1 MKPSILAPLLLALAS
16 APALA
21 QHAGHGPAPA
31 ATSATA
37 PSTAAYQAAND
48 KMHAAMAIP
57 FSGNA
62 DRDFLA
68 GMIGHHQGAIDMAEV
83 ELKYGKD
90 AKVRKLAQAVIDA
103 QKEEIRQM
111 REWLREMDGK
121 R

>member
-1 MKPSILAPLLLALAS
+1 MKLAPLLLATLLGAS
-16 APALA
+16 TYALA
-21 QHAGHGPAPA
+21 
-31 ATSATA
+31 
-37 PSTAAYQAAND
+37 STAADTFKRAND
-48 KMHAAMAIP
+48 KMMMQMQAVTMTGDTDQDFVAMMIP
-57 FSGNA
+57 
-62 DRDFLA
+62 
-68 GMIGHHQGAIDMAEV
+68 HHQGAIDMAEV

>member
-1 MKPSILAPLLLALAS
+1 MALLDAHAESQRRAVVEARDPVAEPATPEQRRADAL
-16 APALA
+16 
-21 QHAGHGPAPA
+21 
-31 ATSATA
+31 
-37 PSTAAYQAAND
+37 
-48 KMHAAMAIP
+48 I
-57 FSGNA
+57 
-62 DRDFLA
+62 